1 MRCEVPKTPLRHDVD
16 ADAINRALIALLT
29 NAVYAVVKKWQREKY
44 DAEIMLRLSA
54 VGGNHFEIVVHDN
67 GVGIEDAI
75 IDKVFDP
82 FFTTK
87 PTSEAAGVGL
97 YLAREIVQDHNGT
110 ITLRTE
116 KDVFT
121 DFVISI

>member
-1 MRCEVPKTPLRHDVD
+1 
-16 ADAINRALIALLT
+16 
-29 NAVYAVVKKWQREKY
+29 
-44 DAEIMLRLSA
+44 MLRLSA